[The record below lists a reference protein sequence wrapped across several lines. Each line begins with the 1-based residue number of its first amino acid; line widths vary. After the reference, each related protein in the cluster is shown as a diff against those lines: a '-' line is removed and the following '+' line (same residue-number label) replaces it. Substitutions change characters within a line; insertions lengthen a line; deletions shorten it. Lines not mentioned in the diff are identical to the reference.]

1 MERKAFVSLFTPSN
15 VGRECAINCYRFM
28 LEIERADDK
37 DPEGNDLDY
46 YLDMQSQQTCAQNT
60 TVSNKEC
67 GSNRSNYDC
76 DDRKITEVLD
86 PIKLPGE
93 KSFYKKSARLKASER
108 KLF

>member
-15 VGRECAINCYRFM
+15 VGRECAVNCYRFM

-46 YLDMQSQQTCAQNT
+46 SLDMQSQQTCAQDT
-60 TVSNKEC
+60 TLSNNEPGANRPNDDC
-67 GSNRSNYDC
+67 G
-76 DDRKITEVLD
+76 DRKITRMFD

-93 KSFYKKSARLKASER
+93 KSFYKKSARPAV
-108 KLF
+108 